1 MTEVEADR
9 MTGKR
14 KATGFP
20 IKDVGNGR
28 KGCGFLPPSPLAGE
42 GRGEGG
48 MTEGLILAARSGPC
62 SNFHSPVKG
71 A

>member
-20 IKDVGNGR
+20 IKDVGNDR
-28 KGCGFLPPSPLAGE
+28 KGGGFLSPSPLAGE
-42 GRGEGG
+42 GRGEGERVRETG
-48 MTEGLILAARSGPC
+48 YVRVPG
-62 SNFHSPVKG
+62 
-71 A
+71 